1 MSRISRRNMLV
12 GSAVIGTT
20 VAGIGLARE
29 PEPSHEMSTL
39 IEAHMAAYATLMKAI
54 RKPSGRHNDHA
65 ASSRAEEKALLAV
78 CGFPAIGEADRRAKA
93 TYLLQIEARGEL
105 DLREHMQTVL
115 LSMM

>member
-1 MSRISRRNMLV
+1 MSRISRRKMLV

-20 VAGIGLARE
+20 VAGIGIARE
-29 PEPSHEMSTL
+29 REPSHEMSTL
-39 IEAHMAAYATLMKAI
+39 IETHIAAYATFMKAI

-78 CGFPAIGEADRRAKA
+78 CGFSAIDEADRRPKA
-93 TYLLQIEARGEL
+93 TYLLQVEARGEL